1 MIEGSERLGGHSPE
15 TRGIA
20 YGPAD
25 GTEMGTVKQ
34 LFLEYAGSLGFD
46 LCFQG
51 FEGELASLPG
61 EYSEPEGTL
70 ILAKRGGEACG
81 CVGLRKLDGE
91 TCEMK
96 RLYVRQGLRG
106 LGIGRELVSRILSA
120 ARAKGYRR
128 MRLDT
133 LPSMASAIAL
143 YRSFGFYEIPPYV
156 HNPVQGAICMEA
168 VV

>member
-1 MIEGSERLGGHSPE
+1 VIGGSERLSGHSPE
-15 TRGIA
+15 THPIE
-20 YGPAD
+20 YGPAAGAD
-25 GTEMGTVKQ
+25 IGTVKQ

-51 FEGELASLPG
+51 FERELASLPG

-96 RLYVRQGLRG
+96 RLYVRPGFRG
-106 LGIGRELVSRILSA
+106 LGTGRELVSRLLSA
-120 ARAKGYRR
+120 ARTKGYRR

-133 LPSMASAIAL
+133 LPSMTAAIAL

-156 HNPVQGAICMEA
+156 HNPVEGAICMEK
-168 VV
+168 VL